1 MSVLQMFLPASEP
14 ARSEA
19 LELIR
24 RTHHLPRHLVRGTGR
39 RSLGESGPGPLV
51 GPVQSQQQQAS
62 SQGLQAMAAPQGRL
76 QAE

>member
-1 MSVLQMFLPASEP
+1 M
-14 ARSEA
+14 
-19 LELIR
+19 
-24 RTHHLPRHLVRGTGR
+24 PRHLVRGTGR